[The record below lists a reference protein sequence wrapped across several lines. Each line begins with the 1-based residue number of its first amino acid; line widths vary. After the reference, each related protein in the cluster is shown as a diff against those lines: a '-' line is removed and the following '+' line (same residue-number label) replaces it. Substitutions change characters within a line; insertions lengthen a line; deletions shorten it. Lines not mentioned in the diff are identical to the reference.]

1 MGLLTQTR
9 RRVALLL
16 LCVLV
21 VKHHHAKE
29 PQKYLEANYRIVECV
44 VLWQQ
49 VRNVPR
55 PRLRLV
61 NVKVVLAH

>member
-44 VLWQQ
+44 VLGQQ
-49 VRNVPR
+49 V
-55 PRLRLV
+55 
-61 NVKVVLAH
+61 